1 MTAAHPARRSDAPE
15 LSRGETMSKEKLY
28 KMLGNLCDFIREGA
42 CRETVCPTC
51 YRAIDII
58 ERIMLEMSTPEKP
71 DEGEV

>member
-1 MTAAHPARRSDAPE
+1 
-15 LSRGETMSKEKLY
+15 MSKEKLY

-51 YRAIDII
+51 YRAIDMI
-58 ERIMLEMSTPEKP
+58 ERIMLEMSTPETP